1 MKFLLPIKNQFF
13 KAPTIEIMKEKV
25 LVLGSVA
32 YDNIETR
39 YAKEDNILGGSA
51 SYASLACSYFTQAAM
66 LGVVGKDFNEKDMN
80 LLKSRDI
87 DLSALQVDNSGDT
100 FFWSGKYLDNFNRRE
115 TLEVQLNVFEHFNP
129 ILPDSLKAS
138 KYVLLANISP
148 ALQNSCLE
156 QLNSPEFVIL
166 DTMDLWINIAKPDLL
181 NVMPK
186 VDLFILNDSESEL
199 LTGEENIF
207 IAAKKIVEMG
217 AKSVLIKKGEHG
229 SVLFS
234 KDDMFIAPSY
244 PVLELKD
251 PTGAG
256 DSYAGAMLGYIASKG
271 NTDFETMKRAMYY
284 ASATASMTVEDFSCR
299 QLEKLGMQEVENRVE
314 KLIKISNL

>member
-1 MKFLLPIKNQFF
+1 MNN
-13 KAPTIEIMKEKV
+13 KV

-39 YAKEDNILGGSA
+39 YAKENNILGGSA
-51 SYASLACSYFTQAAM
+51 SYASLACSYFNPAAM
-66 LGVVGKDFNEKDMN
+66 LGVVGKDFNPKDIE

-87 DLSALQVDNSGDT
+87 DLSALQIDESGDT

-156 QLNSPEFVIL
+156 QLENPEFVVL
-166 DTMDLWINIAKPDLL
+166 DTMDLWINIAREDLL

-199 LTGEENIF
+199 LTAEENIF
-207 IAAKKIVEMG
+207 IAAEKILEIG

-229 SVLFS
+229 SVLFT
-234 KDDMFIAPSY
+234 KDDIFIAPSF
-244 PVLELKD
+244 PVKELKD

-256 DSYAGAMLGYIASKG
+256 DSYAGAMLGYLAAKG
-271 NTDFETMKRAMYY
+271 DTSFETMKKAMYY

-299 QLEKLGMQEVENRVE
+299 QLEKLGLEEVENRVAR
-314 KLIKISNL
+314 LIKISNL